1 MVCGVDA
8 QDAKPINIAAQRLAP
23 SARLRLGIFVGKYKP
38 SVEEMDDM
46 ANATPNNRPKSKRE
60 ASLVQSHQLETPI
73 KMLLESGL
81 YLVATPIGN
90 LGDFTP
96 RGAKTLTDCDLIL
109 AEDTRVTKRLMGLHG
124 INGKVVRCDESAT
137 EAGLKQALK
146 ILDQGGSVAFC
157 SDAGTPGVS
166 DPGERLARGVIGA
179 GHKVLAVPGASAALA
194 ALIVSGLPSARF
206 FFAGF
211 APSKAGAR
219 ADFFHEFAGIPATL
233 IFYETGPRLAE
244 SLSAMAKVF
253 GDRPACVAREL
264 TKLYEETRRGTLSD
278 LVAHYATSDAPRG
291 EIVVVVGGKSQEAR
305 ETDAVDV
312 DDALEEALSRLS
324 VKDAAA
330 AVALQTGIARRDVY
344 SRALA
349 LVAARKQGVS

>member
-1 MVCGVDA
+1 MVVGVDA
-8 QDAKPINIAAQRLAP
+8 HDASPNNIAAQRLAP
-23 SARLRLGIFVGKYKP
+23 SARLRLGIPVGKYEP
-38 SVEEMDDM
+38 SAEEMDDM

-60 ASLVQSHQLETPI
+60 GSLVQSHQLETPI

-96 RGAKTLTDCDLIL
+96 RGAKTLSDCDLIL

-124 INGKVVRCDESAT
+124 IGGKVVRCDESAT
-137 EAGLKQALK
+137 ETGLKHALK

-166 DPGERLARGVIGA
+166 DPGERLARGVIEA

-194 ALIVSGLPSARF
+194 ALIVSGLPSAQF

-211 APSKAGAR
+211 APAKAGAR
-219 ADFFHEFAGIPATL
+219 ADFFHEFAAIPATL

-244 SLSAMAKVF
+244 SLATMAKIF

-278 LVAHYATSDAPRG
+278 LAAHYGQTDAPRG
-291 EIVVVVGGKSQEAR
+291 EIVVVVGGKSQESQVTEALDL
-305 ETDAVDV
+305 DA
-312 DDALEEALSRLS
+312 ALEEALARLS

-344 SRALA
+344 GRALA
-349 LVAARKQGVS
+349 LVAARKQAAS

>member
-1 MVCGVDA
+1 VDA
-8 QDAKPINIAAQRLAP
+8 QDARPDNISAQRLAP
-23 SARLRLGIFVGKYKP
+23 SACLRLGIFVGKFKP
-38 SVEEMDDM
+38 SGEEKDDM
-46 ANATPNNRPKSKRE
+46 ASATPNKEPKSKRE
-60 ASLVQSHQLETPI
+60 ASLVQSHQLETAI

-124 INGKVVRCDESAT
+124 ISGKVVRCDEAAT
-137 EAGLKQALK
+137 QAGLAQALRVLEK
-146 ILDQGGSVAFC
+146 GGAVAFC

-166 DPGERLARGVIGA
+166 DPGERLARGVIEA
-179 GHKVLAVPGASAALA
+179 GYRVLAIPGASAALA

-219 ADFFHEFAGIPATL
+219 ADFFHECAAIPATL

-244 SLSAMAKVF
+244 SLAAMAKVF

-264 TKLYEETRRGTLSD
+264 TKVYEETVRGTLSD
-278 LVAHYATSDAPRG
+278 LAQRYGASDAPRG
-291 EIVVVVGGKSQEAR
+291 EIVVVVGGKNLHTANAQVP
-305 ETDAVDV
+305 DLDG
-312 DDALEEALSRLS
+312 ALQEALSRLS

-330 AVALQTGIARRDVY
+330 AVALTTGIARRDVY

-349 LVAARKQGVS
+349 LVAARKQVAS